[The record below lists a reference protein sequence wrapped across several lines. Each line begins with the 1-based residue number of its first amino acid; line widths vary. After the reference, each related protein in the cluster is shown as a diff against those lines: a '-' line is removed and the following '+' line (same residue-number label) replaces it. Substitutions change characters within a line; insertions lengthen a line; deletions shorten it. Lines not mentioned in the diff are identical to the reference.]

1 MADAN
6 KHSYSIV
13 VLIKQVADM
22 NAVRV
27 DHSSGKPVFSG
38 QQMISSYDE
47 YAIEESLKIKEQY
60 GGEVIAVSAGPP
72 SVKDA
77 LNRSLAMGA
86 DRAVMIPA
94 ENINELETLAV
105 AKLLAD
111 QLKQL
116 NFDIIFAGQNSDDY
130 ETGHVPPQIAELLGL
145 PQVSSVVTLEA
156 NGNRLTLARDT
167 EDGRQVVEVE
177 TPVLLMAMT
186 GLNEPRYPS
195 LKGIMAAKKKP
206 LDVADSVG
214 GSEADHID
222 WSDPVA
228 PEKTSS
234 GTILR
239 DIPPADAAKQ
249 LVGWLREQKLV

>member
-13 VLIKQVADM
+13 VLIKQVSDM

-27 DHSSGKPVFSG
+27 DHATGKPILSG
-38 QQMISSYDE
+38 QQVINSLDE
-47 YAIEESLKIKEQY
+47 YAIEESLRLKEKF
-60 GGEVIAVSAGPP
+60 GGEVIAMSAGPA

-77 LNRSLAMGA
+77 LTRALAMGA
-86 DRAVMIPA
+86 DRAVQVPL
-94 ENINELETLAV
+94 ENISDLDTLAV
-105 AKLLAD
+105 AEILAD

-116 NFDIIFAGQNSDDY
+116 QFDIVIAGQNSDDY

-145 PQVSSVVTLEA
+145 PQVSSVTKLEA
-156 NGNRLTLARDT
+156 DGNHLTLSRDT
-167 EDGRQVVEVE
+167 EDGTQVVEVE

-206 LDVADSVG
+206 FDQATTDG
-214 GSEADHID
+214 ARGSNRID

-228 PEKTSS
+228 PERTSS
-234 GTILR
+234 GTILQ
-239 DIPPADAAKQ
+239 DVAPADAAKQ
-249 LVGWLREQKLV
+249 LVGWLKEQRLI